1 MEFKKGF
8 KIKPKSIKRT
18 GEVIF
23 TDGTNDVF
31 ANQKICQEYG
41 YNYDT
46 VSGTCYAYRFNS
58 LIEKRGKNLDNKV
71 SGKNN
76 TTSTNTSA
84 SFITGQKNTTDGIN
98 KNIFI
103 TGENNR
109 IQSNL
114 SNLSII
120 GGTHALGFHNGEVII
135 GAGKLDDG
143 QVGSLQMSIIQLSGN
158 TTNDTLT
165 NLTIQNDGS
174 HIEIQNN
181 CILGFEAHLIGLC
194 TGGTDG
200 TAGQYIYYKLVGA
213 CKIDNGFNL
222 TFTQSISTIADG
234 SLALEVTPTFASVT
248 DNFITLKVTGLAN
261 VNINWY
267 SSVHLFTN
275 KTLNTF

>member
-1 MEFKKGF
+1 M
-8 KIKPKSIKRT
+8 
-18 GEVIF
+18 
-23 TDGTNDVF
+23 
-31 ANQKICQEYG
+31 
-41 YNYDT
+41 
-46 VSGTCYAYRFNS
+46 
-58 LIEKRGKNLDNKV
+58 IEKRGKNLDNKV

-213 CKIDNGFNL
+213 CKTDNGFNL
-222 TFTQSISTIADG
+222 TITQSISTIADG
-234 SLALEVTPTFASVT
+234 SLSIVDAPSFQAVT
-248 DNFITLKVTGLAN
+248 DPFISIQVVGLAN
-261 VNINWY
+261 VTISWY
-267 SSVHLFTN
+267 ASVHLFTN